1 MFDKQLIRCSGLG
14 KVMTNNRKGDA
25 MGETAK
31 SYLKELYLR
40 VKFGIQKD
48 VTSKY
53 ISKGLMV
60 EESAISLLS
69 NVYGEFY
76 TKNDEFKANDYIC
89 GTCDIYENGIIRDIK
104 SSWDATTFP
113 MFETEL
119 PNKEYFYQLQGYMWL
134 WDAETSFVDYVLI
147 DTPSQ
152 LIEDEKRRLAWK
164 MGLIDDISEEYLEAC
179 AEIDRIHSFAQIPDE
194 YRVKS
199 FEVKRDE
206 KVNEQIQSRV
216 IEARKYL
223 MTL

>member
-69 NVYGEFY
+69 NVYGEFH

-89 GTCDIYENGIIRDIK
+89 GTCDIYENGIIRDIR
-104 SSWDATTFP
+104 
-113 MFETEL
+113 
-119 PNKEYFYQLQGYMWL
+119 
-134 WDAETSFVDYVLI
+134 LI
-147 DTPSQ
+147 RNIGHD
-152 LIEDEKRRLAWK
+152 IADRLGNILGIGFKNCLHLLVW
-164 MGLIDDISEEYLEAC
+164 
-179 AEIDRIHSFAQIPDE
+179 
-194 YRVKS
+194 
-199 FEVKRDE
+199 
-206 KVNEQIQSRV
+206 
-216 IEARKYL
+216 
-223 MTL
+223 